1 MFEIEDVHKMNDDQK
16 EYCDPQEINGNNSLQ
31 QENGTAAG
39 DGGRAPSAAPSDD
52 RPLGYTVMT
61 KFVNA
66 IEIETSEEGFN
77 AGRSYYVKVC
87 ALALPSLVCL
97 HVQNKVLLKFC
108 RSHASENDEPVACAA
123 YSLKMLNAETESVSA
138 VAQEG
143 SRGCEGRRRAR
154 RQTPN
159 PAECRRMV
167 LELSALAR

>member
-87 ALALPSLVCL
+87 ALSVL
-97 HVQNKVLLKFC
+97 HL
-108 RSHASENDEPVACAA
+108 
-123 YSLKMLNAETESVSA
+123 SVSTKRH
-138 VAQEG
+138 VVSSFVGPMRVRTTSQ
-143 SRGCEGRRRAR
+143 SRTHPTR
-154 RQTPN
+154 
-159 PAECRRMV
+159 
-167 LELSALAR
+167 